1 MLLRRLNGTFELLC
15 AFGMGHI
22 DKCNTDMQK
31 YVDPKSQRGLKEM
44 SDCVTIVKIEIMAKI
59 FC

>member
-1 MLLRRLNGTFELLC
+1 MIPRCFDGAFELLC

-44 SDCVTIVKIEIMAKI
+44 SDCATIVRIEIMAKI